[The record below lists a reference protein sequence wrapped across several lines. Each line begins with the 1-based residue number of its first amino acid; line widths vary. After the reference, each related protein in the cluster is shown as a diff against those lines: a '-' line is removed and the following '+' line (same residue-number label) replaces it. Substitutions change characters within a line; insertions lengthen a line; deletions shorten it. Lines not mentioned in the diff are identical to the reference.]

1 VSLFIPANIGLKI
14 GNIMIMAFVLGISAV
29 FFYVIRKDWRVTRKE
44 GLLLLL
50 LYITAQIALIYFTQY
65 TI

>member
-1 VSLFIPANIGLKI
+1 
-14 GNIMIMAFVLGISAV
+14 MIMAFVLGISAV